1 MVAQECATSRVY
13 NHGTLS
19 GRLRLYLLRHLYA
32 HACFRACLFSS
43 TANVV
48 CAIRPSGRL
57 PSPSYQPTSYPCP
70 KLSVP

>member
-48 CAIRPSGRL
+48 CAIRPSAASL
-57 PSPSYQPTSYPCP
+57 VPPTN
-70 KLSVP
+70 LLAIHAQN